1 MASSAIEGGTQRGLG
16 ARTWQIPPVADRWWR
31 WVLAL
36 WLAVFALAVAVE
48 IVGSRIVY
56 ERNLLRPFSH
66 VGLGWRSAEGV
77 VTLRPPHT
85 DEGKRSGLKGG
96 ETILAVNG
104 KPVGNRVADMQE
116 VDRLLVGPE
125 GSLVVLRTRDT
136 DGAVRDHRL
145 TRREAHADANFA
157 GSGITSRQAVGIAM
171 VTLIL
176 PDLFLLMVS
185 ALLMRSRRREAV
197 GILFAFGFLAIV
209 ATGPASSF
217 LVSEP
222 WQVALHRTIVGL
234 GLPALGIAILAFPD
248 GRVVGRWRQ
257 AIVAT
262 ILLVGALTVA
272 GLNESEMSNVAT
284 SVILFGLPAVALF
297 FRARRLGDGPER
309 RQLRYA
315 LFGFSVSLACLTIAI
330 LLNVLLPDDD
340 TIPARIATWVQ
351 IGSMILSALSVIA
364 LAGGLLLSL
373 LRYRLYDVD
382 TVISRSAAYGLMT
395 VGFVAAFAGLENV
408 LEQAAQAYFS
418 ENAGKA
424 AGAISAA
431 LAAGLIGPMHNRI
444 HGWTEQRF
452 RKGLAT
458 MRRDLPNT
466 IDDLRETATFDE
478 LAAAVEP
485 RIARGVSADWVR
497 LRPANLLG
505 AGDID
510 LRGELERE
518 VATPD
523 GRVLALLEVGPRPDG
538 SAHGKDEREAID
550 ALVEPLARALM
561 VVERREA
568 KEKALDTRI
577 GALEA
582 ALATLIRSPRKKP
595 A

>member
-1 MASSAIEGGTQRGLG
+1 MASIAQQGSKGAASGKREWRVPAI
-16 ARTWQIPPVADRWWR
+16 ADRWWPLVR
-31 WVLAL
+31 AAWFALLAL
-36 WLAVFALAVAVE
+36 AITVE
-48 IVGSRIVY
+48 VVGTARLYDRVM
-56 ERNLLRPFSH
+56 LRPFSH
-66 VGLGWRSAEGV
+66 VGLGWKPQDGKA
-77 VTLRPPHT
+77 TLRPPHT
-85 DEGKRSGLKGG
+85 EEGKRSGLKGG

-104 KPVGNRVADMQE
+104 VAVGNRVADMIV
-116 VDRLLVGPE
+116 VDKLLVGPE
-125 GSLVVLRTRDT
+125 GSTVVLRTRDAA
-136 DGAVRDHRL
+136 GNVADHRL
-145 TRREAHADANFA
+145 TRSEANADELYR
-157 GSGITSRQAVGIAM
+157 GSGISSRQGTIINLASSV
-171 VTLIL
+171 V
-176 PDLFLLMVS
+176 PDLFLLFV
-185 ALLMRSRRREAV
+185 AILLMRSRRRDPV
-197 GILFAFGFLAIV
+197 GILFSFCFLSIV
-209 ATGPASSF
+209 ATGPASEPLTSADWQVMLKG
-217 LVSEP
+217 LVS
-222 WQVALHRTIVGL
+222 GL
-234 GLPALGIAILAFPD
+234 GSFAMATALLAFPD
-248 GRVVGRWRQ
+248 GRISGRWRQ
-257 AIVAT
+257 ALFVAIVLTALT
-262 ILLVGALTVA
+262 IVVTRAQSMAVGMTALVIMILL
-272 GLNESEMSNVAT
+272 
-284 SVILFGLPAVALF
+284 PAIALF
-297 FRARRLGDGPER
+297 IRSRQVSFSASRQ
-309 RQLRYA
+309 QLRFA
-315 LFGFSVSLACLTIAI
+315 LFGFGVSLVLLIVSAFFGLSLPEDNSVS
-330 LLNVLLPDDD
+330 
-340 TIPARIATWVQ
+340 PAVTTWLW
-351 IGSMILSALSVIA
+351 IGSMVFSGLSIMA

-444 HGWTEQRF
+444 HAWTEQRF

-497 LRPANLLG
+497 LRPAHLLG
-505 AGDID
+505 AGEID